1 MGKQSRTKLFMHVLP
16 LFLLVLPLVALSFVR
31 LQPVVQSDP
40 VTTSLQRIVRAGG
53 YRFQADALLVTDPT
67 PSMASVGQ
75 APERHEVFFSGHSN
89 LKDDE
94 TYLRLWTQGGNVSM
108 GAGSVELRMSSGT
121 TLIRE
126 GEGPWEEH
134 QGLGDLYA
142 PGGDL
147 LGYLTAVREVE
158 LLAHD
163 AALNEADGV
172 TRYGF
177 RIDGPALALYLRD
190 QQQEALVRANRLP
203 AHVQLQPNEQYN
215 QLDGSGELWLD
226 AAGLPVRQ
234 ILHLRLPATGQQGAL
249 RAHFTMDLTVN
260 DPPAS
265 GLSLGFQAG
274 VVNLIN
280 WLSGLAPTVASFVF
294 ALWLMVS
301 LIIWQGSRRMAHA
314 MALVLI
320 TALVVSPLA
329 TAQRVHA
336 FQGEQAE
343 ELAQQQPNPAVQPVE
358 AAPPSVAEVAAQALS
373 EVVLSSVRSD
383 AYGQVDPDGLWVG
396 TSSFEPAGGSAHL
409 SKLAQLAEPVLPNAH
424 LALSHDDGRDSDGDG
439 LTDFQERFLGTNP
452 FHPDTDGD
460 GLTDFQEAIG
470 FEHGGRRWYLDPLS
484 KDTNNDGII
493 DSLEVELVGNTI
505 RARDTNGN
513 GIPDAFERDN
523 DGDGV
528 PDLLDLS
535 PNQHSI
541 GRGAFNNASPFW
553 LKLDN
558 LSFNRP
564 VTIDF
569 QVRPQNAQQ
578 LWYAQSTLD
587 WPADNEGQIQNRNY
601 SRGDVQILPM
611 LEITIPPNSRAT
623 LPPHTATGNGNFRS
637 DELSAQGV
645 TLRQADADAL
655 VAYVPLNM
663 VSDPQTG
670 ARVALMGRMLYRGS
684 PSWGSAHRIRLVW
697 AVQMRNDLPDGR
709 MDVPSIVQVYDNE
722 AWFLTGLQVRE
733 DHGITGGLFMVDPA
747 AQADALL
754 RDDTLFAFINSLET
768 TFLRG
773 RSDLTPAELV
783 RRFNRLSN
791 VHVPSEQRW
800 GLPNTM
806 RAEYFSYSDPLSM
819 VRDLGGQ
826 RNRNFVQH
834 VQAHHEPTV
843 LNLRTESFR
852 ALNLNSVGS
861 NASWH
866 GTVLTLDLPRSG
878 ARAVQLQTNASVSL
892 NAYAFS
898 NGAWQPLRHDQ
909 IVQRFITRHQPQTS
923 ADEELRL
930 GQLAL
935 LRNYVAV
942 LVQGVSSMV
951 SFNESQLFA
960 SLAHGD
966 ALVAQTNTSMASI
979 AAGALKYAN
988 AALGP
993 AEGSD
998 TNQQLKLLGG
1008 MLINLGKG
1016 AASGGG
1022 TAWKIAG
1029 TFMTSFSAK
1038 AEFALRGAI
1047 IGALLMGITLVVAAQ
1062 LGSMSPEL
1070 NDWLINGGLD
1080 LVQHVALNIAAI
1092 IQSTVKLIDAIVQII
1107 MKSGAD
1113 KVFTASSG
1121 LGAFLGVLSIGVTIG
1136 FAIYQAI
1143 ANQLSGVALTQLI
1156 ITTTLQVIW
1165 TVLLIALSFIPK
1177 VGLIIVAVIAIIDAV
1192 LSIILSLILGRATTF
1207 STWIFQQIA
1216 RIIVDESRYLTV
1228 RPQVRHTSFGLVNPN
1243 MGMTSQN
1250 ILRFS
1255 GHVEP
1260 NLEWNPNRI
1269 GNRWWGWPW
1278 SDHEARGRVSGT
1290 VNFATEQQ
1298 HLNAG
1303 PSFPPISWSYH
1314 SHLDLRFAAGLN
1326 RATEIWLNTAFNL
1339 PLKRCIFWWC
1349 GSYDDAQRY
1358 NTRIADRV
1366 VFDILPA
1373 NLDEFFSMAS
1383 TGSGHR
1389 LAWDGRFPELP
1400 DADFDGVARGLDP
1413 NDRTWDADGD
1423 GLSDAFELEAASQG
1437 LRFDP
1442 RQRDTDGDGLSD
1454 FEEAIRGTDPA
1465 RRDTDGDGLSDF
1477 EEVNGFMMNV
1487 GGRMLL
1493 LRTNP
1498 LLADSNGDGI
1508 SDFVKVR
1515 QSDALAERSR
1525 MAHWPLNEAGP
1536 NRFADRHGGLAL
1548 TCVPTFHCP
1557 TAGVNVAG
1565 RTGVR
1570 FDGNNHQLT
1579 ASADE
1584 RFRMRDE
1591 FTFGAWIYRTSHNGG
1606 MIFNREG
1613 EYQLAIFPGG
1623 GILWAIAN
1631 RNPGW
1636 TWVYVGADAPLGQW
1650 VHVGWTYNHGTVST
1664 YLNGNLVH
1672 TYHGAGTIG
1681 DVTPSHN
1688 ELRIGGRSALWQP
1701 FSGLISDVHVFN
1713 RALPAGDLR
1722 VATGLQAAL
1731 ADEQEEAVEAN
1742 LAAAIGV
1749 FPELDDPDLVV
1760 HPGQNLVYTVT
1771 LRHNLAEGQ
1780 PIRGTVWLNT
1790 PAGGLPSSSFEL
1802 LPGAAQSFGTNL
1814 TVPSDAPE
1822 GSFTLDT
1829 MVQYGLGDEQTA
1841 TWTAPA
1847 VLTQAG
1853 NGPQALALAAATG
1866 TQPPYA
1872 LVTEAEGQVRFYAAQ
1887 ADALP
1892 EALALGAGTA
1902 PAVACDSAGCLV
1914 SWLAEGQVRVRYV
1927 AEGNA
1932 AAPLDLGAGSSP
1944 AVASQSN
1951 GFLVAWLDDEAL
1963 LAQRFAQGGTPQG
1976 EPVRLA
1982 GNLGAASAFALSG
1995 DSEGYLAL
2003 YERGPAQQRDLW
2015 MLRMADG
2022 VVGTPQAV
2030 SAAPSDETA
2039 PTLAFSSAFTHTLA
2053 AYMRDGSLFGR
2064 IISGTVA
2071 GPEMTLLSDSDGAL
2085 VRPVVAAGDDHF
2097 VVAAGLLVD
2106 GRPSMVYQAVAAN
2119 GALLG
2124 SKELFTWAASGPQ
2137 APSIA
2142 LACHNAQPCL
2152 VAPGGLAGDDL
2163 HLASLRATLVSE
2175 RAGLIDRGIF
2185 PTPLTLTVDRTPPVA
2200 QIMSLQDGDYL
2211 PAANLDGGLVIG
2223 GTVSDT
2229 NRVELIEVSVNNGA
2243 WQPAEGDAAWF
2254 FNLDLSALAE
2264 GAHTLRVRARDAAQ
2278 NQGQPSAPITLIVD
2292 RGAPNLTVHSLP
2304 SEPVRPQLDAQG
2316 AWGLP
2321 FTGTLDDPA
2330 AGNRPGS
2337 GSSQLT
2343 LQLLPADA
2351 EALVAAAQEV
2361 SATNGLWQHFYRLAG
2376 PSGLDPLVNP
2386 PTGSYTFTM
2395 NAADAVG
2402 NVREV
2407 TATTLVRVD
2416 ATPPQIELEQ
2426 FGELISTTQTLQGT
2440 LSDPGSVASGVQQLE
2455 LAFVPAEQVELQQ
2468 EARIYLPFEEPL
2480 GSQVFHSAADSAT
2493 VGSCDSATCPTIT
2506 SDGKVAQGLRL
2517 LPTQQVQLADRLGEV
2532 AGLSLVA
2539 WIDGSGT
2546 LFMRGEAGSAG
2557 FVEVTTSRVR
2567 LQGAAA
2573 ACELPFA
2580 LPAASGWQHFA
2591 ATYDG
2596 TALAVYHEGSL
2607 VATAACEAGVLAA
2620 APAQLSGFSGSL
2632 DELALYERGLEA
2644 EELGLLAAAL
2654 EPTWFN
2660 ASLANP
2666 GATTSAW
2673 TLTVPEGL
2681 DGFYA
2686 MMLRASD
2693 VLGNQSIERD
2703 GALFWRGIV
2712 DTAAPR
2718 LSVQV
2723 THEGSGDLART
2734 LITCQAYD
2742 ISLDSSTLDCVVPA
2756 GTILDRQER
2765 FFAYAPPA
2773 WQRLDLSLRNGMER
2787 TIVVAGHSN
2796 YSATATVCDNFGR
2809 CTTASPQQTPAVV
2822 APLDLLITQPSATVF
2837 TNLNPLALQGSLV
2850 ANAGLRALTVSINNT
2865 VVHQQNWEAGT
2876 LNASFNT
2883 TWTPATEGRY
2893 TLLVSLEDQQGERIE
2908 RSQTL
2913 FIDTAAPTAIAF
2925 AQPVITSSAIISGI
2939 IALPISVSDTGV
2951 ITSVQASLDN
2961 TTWIEASWL
2970 GQGWYLPLLDTPNL
2984 DGESL
2989 SYSLRAIDAAG
3000 RTVEALNQQ
3009 VIIDLVPPAPLEL
3022 TLETSAGQAVAAGD
3036 VVSTP
3041 GVGLRMAWPA
3051 GSDGSGTVTFWAGW
3065 SEAATP
3071 EQAQLSAYGAG
3082 AGSHSLEN
3090 PREAHAYYAHLI
3102 QRDAYGNQYIQTAG
3116 PIIFDTPLTPNL
3128 ISQRDSV
3135 QPEQLVETGW
3145 MASDC
3150 ALVGQNSA
3158 LARRSN
3164 DLAAN
3169 NALQQLF
3176 ATWDEQ
3182 ALRLAWRGTI
3192 WGEHDDLYIY
3202 LDTAEG
3208 GATLAYSAGMPA
3220 GQPEGRMPDGFKPN
3234 LLLRVDNPTN
3244 ASLLRWN
3251 GSAWLDAGRN
3261 FVIWTSHDRPD
3272 QLEIYLPFTTLGLDD
3287 PANSKVGLL
3296 AYATEA
3302 NSLNIWSIMPANN
3315 PLTSAR
3321 VLNSPSSV
3329 GNVERFRFTDIVFWE
3344 HMGAG
3349 VCPGDDQFL
3358 VDIRFTINAEPI
3370 GSIYSLFTDEN
3381 IEHQALLLE
3390 SSQGQIAS
3398 LELPH
3403 FDFQHP
3409 LLFEGQTITYTVH
3422 YENIGEVSS
3431 KNLRA
3436 WIVNWD
3442 ALRIPNATLVYG
3454 DDGNP
3459 YYELFLELG
3468 DLAPGA
3474 SGSTSFTGIVDRAI
3488 AQQADENED
3497 WATLDISFHDESTG
3511 LDYAIDWFFIDHPV
3525 DILPPEFIA
3534 IETPERF
3541 VAAGAFMVEGWVWD
3555 ESDVPEISIE
3565 LRFSGQV
3572 RQVNCS
3578 DPTPDDGEW
3587 SCLVDP
3593 GNLADGTQ
3601 ISVRARATD
3610 AGGHVS
3616 DWSEAVSLIVD
3627 ATAPRLELS
3636 DATAARLALGSV
3648 GFGNLNLAGRVVD
3661 ERAAA
3666 AVEICLNR
3674 DDGRGLQCEVV
3685 AVGSDNQWHYLLPID
3700 SEGEGRTQAL
3710 QLTPLDE
3717 AGNRGATQRYSYMI
3731 DITPPALSGQ
3741 LLSPQML
3748 RASAVITGN
3757 NLRFTGT
3764 YSDAVG
3770 VVGIRVRIE
3779 QPDGTSSIEAAE
3791 LQSGTWSYN
3800 LTLQQAGEHRIFA
3813 EARDAAGNVRMIG
3826 PIIAGGPLKLYLP
3839 LVMRE
3844 GGGRQQVY
3852 LPLVQR

>member
-1 MGKQSRTKLFMHVLP
+1 MVKRSRMTLFVHALP
-16 LFLLVLPLVALSFVR
+16 LLLLVLPLLALSFVR
-31 LQPVVQSDP
+31 LQPVVRTDP
-40 VTTSLQRIVRAGG
+40 VTASLQRAVLAGG
-53 YRFQADALLVTDPT
+53 YRFQADALLVSDPV

-75 APERHEVFFSGHSN
+75 APERHELFFRGHSN

-108 GAGSVELRMSSGT
+108 GDGSVELRISEGT

-147 LGYLTAVREVE
+147 LGYLTAVREIE

-163 AALNEADGV
+163 AALADGV

-190 QQQEALVRANRLP
+190 QQQEALIRANRLP

-215 QLDGSGELWLD
+215 QLDGSGELWVD

-274 VVNLIN
+274 LVNMIN
-280 WLSGLAPTVASFVF
+280 GLSGLAPTVASFLF
-294 ALWLMVS
+294 AFWLMVS
-301 LIIWQGSRRMAHA
+301 LIIWQGSRRLANA

-336 FQGEQAE
+336 FQAEQTE
-343 ELAQQQPNPAVQPVE
+343 ELAQQQPNHAVQPVE
-358 AAPPSVAEVAAQALS
+358 PAPPSVAEVAAHALT
-373 EVVLSSVRSD
+373 EVMLSSVRSE
-383 AYGQVDPDGLWVG
+383 AAGQVSDDGLWVN
-396 TSSFEPAGGSAHL
+396 TSSFAPAGDTAHL
-409 SKLAQLAEPVLPNAH
+409 IKLAQLAEPVLPNAS
-424 LALSHDDGRDSDGDG
+424 LALTHDDGRDSDGDG

-460 GLTDFQEAIG
+460 GLTDFQEVVG
-470 FEHGGRRWYLDPLS
+470 FEHGGRRWYLDPRS
-484 KDTNNDGII
+484 KDTNGDGII
-493 DSLEVELVGNTI
+493 DSLEVEIVGDTI

-513 GIPDAFERDN
+513 GIPDAFDRDN

-541 GRGAFNNASPFW
+541 GRGAFNNSSPFW

-578 LWYAQSTLD
+578 LWYAQSSFD
-587 WPADNEGQIQNRNY
+587 WPADHEGQIQNRNY

-611 LEITIPPNSRAT
+611 LEITVPPNSRAT
-623 LPPHTATGNGNFRS
+623 LPPHTPTGNGNFSS
-637 DELSAQGV
+637 DELGAQGV

-709 MDVPSIVQVYDNE
+709 MDVPSIIQVYDNE

-747 AQADALL
+747 AQADAIQ

-773 RSDLTPAELV
+773 RTDLTPADLV

-791 VHVPSEQRW
+791 MHVPSDQRW

-834 VQAHHEPTV
+834 VQAHHEPIV
-843 LNLRTESFR
+843 LNLRTEQFR

-878 ARAVQLQTNASVSL
+878 ARAVQLQTNASVNL
-892 NAYAFS
+892 NAYEFS

-909 IVQRFITRHQPQTS
+909 IVQRFIMRHQPQTS
-923 ADEELRL
+923 ADEELRM

-966 ALVAQTNTSMASI
+966 ALVAQTNAAMANI
-979 AAGALKYAN
+979 AAGALKHAN

-998 TNQQLKLLGG
+998 TNQQLKLLGS
-1008 MLINLGKG
+1008 MLISLGKTG
-1016 AASGGG
+1016 ASGGV

-1029 TFMTSFSAK
+1029 TFLTSFSDK
-1038 AEFALRGAI
+1038 AEFAVRGAI
-1047 IGALLMGITLVVAAQ
+1047 IGALLMGVTLIIAAQ

-1080 LVQHVALNIAAI
+1080 LVQHVVINVA
-1092 IQSTVKLIDAIVQII
+1092 AIVQSVVKLVVIARTI
-1107 MKSGAD
+1107 MNSGIEQ
-1113 KVFTASSG
+1113 VINTTPG
-1121 LGAFLGVLSIGVTIG
+1121 LNIFIGVLTIGATVG

-1143 ANQLSGVALTQLI
+1143 ANQLSGVALAQLI
-1156 ITTTLQVIW
+1156 ITTTLQVAW
-1165 TVLLIALSFIPK
+1165 TILLIALSFIPK
-1177 VGLIIVAVIAIIDAV
+1177 FGLIIVAVIALIDAV

-1207 STWIFQQIA
+1207 STWIFEQIA
-1216 RIIVDESRYLTV
+1216 RFIVDESRYLTV
-1228 RPQVRHTSFGLVNPN
+1228 RPQVTHTSFGLVNPS

-1255 GHVEP
+1255 GYIEP
-1260 NLEWNPNRI
+1260 NLGWNPNRI
-1269 GNRWWGWPW
+1269 GNRWWGRPW
-1278 SDHEARGRVSGT
+1278 SDQEAWSRVSGT
-1290 VNFATEQQ
+1290 VNFATHQQ
-1298 HLNAG
+1298 NLNAG
-1303 PSFPPISWSYH
+1303 PSFPPISWRYH

-1339 PLKRCIFWWC
+1339 PLKRCIFLWC
-1349 GSYDDAQRY
+1349 GSYDDTQRY

-1373 NLDEFFSMAS
+1373 NLDEFFAMAF

-1400 DADFDGVARGLDP
+1400 DADFDGVARGMDP

-1423 GLSDAFELEAASQG
+1423 GLSDAFELEAASRG

-1454 FEEAIRGTDPA
+1454 LEEAILGTDPA

-1487 GGRMLL
+1487 SGRMLL

-1591 FTFGAWIYRTSHNGG
+1591 FTFGAWIYRTSHHGG

-1631 RNPGW
+1631 SRPGW
-1636 TWVYVGADAPLGQW
+1636 TWVYVGADAPLNQW

-1664 YLNGNLVH
+1664 YINGNLVH
-1672 TYHGAGTIG
+1672 THHGAGTIG
-1681 DVTPSHN
+1681 DVSPDHN

-1701 FSGLISDVHVFN
+1701 FIGLISDVHVFN

-1731 ADEQEEAVEAN
+1731 ADEQEQPVEAN
-1742 LAAAIGV
+1742 LAAAIGI
-1749 FPELDDPDLVV
+1749 FPEIDDPDLVV

-1771 LRHNLAEGQ
+1771 LRHNLDEGQ

-1802 LPGAAQSFGTNL
+1802 LPGAVQTFGTNL
-1814 TVPSDAPE
+1814 TVPNDAPE
-1822 GSFTLDT
+1822 GTFTLDT
-1829 MVQYGLGDEQTA
+1829 MVQYSLNDEQTA
-1841 TWTAPA
+1841 IWTAPA
-1847 VLTQAG
+1847 LLTQAG
-1853 NGPQALALAAATG
+1853 NGPRALALAATAG
-1866 TQPPYA
+1866 AQPPYA
-1872 LVTEAEGQVRFYAAQ
+1872 LATEADGQVRFYATQ

-1892 EALALGAGTA
+1892 EAIALGAGTA

-1914 SWLAEGQVRVRYV
+1914 SWLADAQVQVRYV

-1932 AAPLDLGAGSSP
+1932 AAPLNLGAGSSP
-1944 AVASQSN
+1944 AVASRNN
-1951 GFLVAWLDDEAL
+1951 GFLVAWLDDGAL
-1963 LAQRFAQGGTPQG
+1963 RAQRFAQDGTPQG
-1976 EPVRLA
+1976 EPL
-1982 GNLGAASAFALSG
+1982 NLGVASAFALSG

-2003 YERGPAQQRDLW
+2003 YERGPAEQRDLW
-2015 MLRMADG
+2015 MLRVSDDA
-2022 VVGTPQAV
+2022 VGSPQAV
-2030 SAAPSDETA
+2030 SAAASAETA
-2039 PTLAFSSAFTHTLA
+2039 PALAFSSAFTNTLA
-2053 AYMRDGSLFGR
+2053 TYMRDGSLFGR
-2064 IISGTVA
+2064 IISGTMV
-2071 GPEMTLLSDSDGAL
+2071 GPEVTLLSDSDGAL

-2119 GALLG
+2119 GSLLG
-2124 SKELFTWAASGPQ
+2124 SKQLFAWAASGPQ
-2137 APSIA
+2137 APNIA
-2142 LACHNAQPCL
+2142 LACRSEQPCL
-2152 VAPGGLAGDDL
+2152 VGPAGLAGADL
-2163 HLASLRATLVSE
+2163 QVASMRATLLSD
-2175 RAGLIDRGIF
+2175 RAGLVDRGVF
-2185 PTPLTLTVDRTPPVA
+2185 PMPLTLTVDRTPPVA
-2200 QIMSLQDGDYL
+2200 QILSLQDGDYL
-2211 PAANLDGGLVIG
+2211 PAANLDGGLVLG

-2229 NRVELIEVSVNNGA
+2229 NLIELIEVSVNNGA
-2243 WQPAEGDAAWF
+2243 WQPAEGDTAWF
-2254 FNLDLSALAE
+2254 FNLDVSALAE
-2264 GAHTLRVRARDAAQ
+2264 GAHTLRVRARDVAQ
-2278 NQGQPSAPITLIVD
+2278 NQGQPSAPLTVIVD
-2292 RGAPNLTVHSLP
+2292 RGAPDLTVNTLP
-2304 SEPVRPQLDAQG
+2304 SELVRPQLDAQG

-2321 FTGTLDDPA
+2321 LTGTLADPA

-2337 GSSQLT
+2337 GSNQLV

-2351 EALVAAAQEV
+2351 EALITVAQEV
-2361 SATNGLWQHFYRLAG
+2361 TATNGLWQHFYRLAG
-2376 PSGLDPLVNP
+2376 PSGLDPQINP

-2426 FGELISTTQTLQGT
+2426 PGELISTTQTLRGT

-2455 LAFVPAEQVELQQ
+2455 VAFVPAEQVELQQ
-2468 EARIYLPFEEPL
+2468 EAGIYLPFEEPL
-2480 GSQVFHSAADSAT
+2480 GSQVFHSAADGAS
-2493 VGSCDSATCPTIT
+2493 VGACDPATCPTLRV
-2506 SDGKVAQGLRL
+2506 DGRIGQGLTL
-2517 LPTQQVQLADRLGEV
+2517 LPAQQVQLADRLGEV

-2539 WIDGSGT
+2539 WIDGSGS

-2567 LQGAAA
+2567 LQGTTA
-2573 ACELPFA
+2573 ACELPFS

-2607 VATAACEAGVLAA
+2607 VATSACDAGSLPEAT
-2620 APAQLSGFSGSL
+2620 AQLSGFSGSL
-2632 DELALYERGLEA
+2632 DEVAFYGRGLEA
-2644 EELGLLAAAL
+2644 EEVGLLAGAL
-2654 EPTWFN
+2654 EATWLN

-2693 VLGNQSIERD
+2693 VLGNQSIGRD
-2703 GALFWRGIV
+2703 GSLFWRGIV

-2718 LSVQV
+2718 LGV
-2723 THEGSGDLART
+2723 TVAQQGSGDLART

-2742 ISLDSSTLDCVVPA
+2742 INLDSSTLDCVVPA
-2756 GTILDRQER
+2756 GTILDEQER
-2765 FFAYAPPA
+2765 FFAYEPPA
-2773 WQRLDLSLRNGMER
+2773 WQRLGLSLQNGMER
-2787 TIVVAGHSN
+2787 TIVVAGHSS
-2796 YSATATVCDNFGR
+2796 YSAAATVCDRFGR
-2809 CTTASPQQTPAVV
+2809 CVTATPQQAPSEV
-2822 APLDLLITQPSATVF
+2822 APLDLLVTQPSATVF
-2837 TNLNPLALQGSLV
+2837 TNLNPLALQGSLA
-2850 ANAGLRALTVSINNT
+2850 ANAGLRALTVSINDT
-2865 VVHQQNWEAGT
+2865 VVHQQNWDAGV
-2876 LNASFNT
+2876 LAASFNT
-2883 TWTPATEGRY
+2883 TWTPGAEGRY
-2893 TLLVSLEDQQGERIE
+2893 TLLVVLEDQQGERIE

-2913 FIDTAAPTAIAF
+2913 FVDIAAPTAIAF
-2925 AQPVITSSAIISGI
+2925 AQPVITSTAIMSGVL
-2939 IALPISVSDTGV
+2939 ALPINVSDTGV
-2951 ITSVQASLDN
+2951 ITSVQGSLDN
-2961 TTWIEASWL
+2961 TTWIDAGL
-2970 GQGWYLPLLDTPNL
+2970 FGQTWYLPVLDTPNM
-2984 DGESL
+2984 DGASL
-2989 SYSLRAIDAAG
+2989 SYHLRASDAAG
-3000 RTVEALNQQ
+3000 RTIEALNQQ
-3009 VIIDLVPPAPLEL
+3009 VIIDVTPPAPLEL
-3022 TLETSAGQAVAAGD
+3022 ILETTTGQALATGD
-3036 VVSTP
+3036 VVRTP
-3041 GVGLRMAWPA
+3041 GVGLRMRWPA
-3051 GSDGSGTVTFWAGW
+3051 GSDGSGTVSFWAGW

-3071 EQAQLSAYGAG
+3071 EQAQLNAYGAG
-3082 AGSHSLEN
+3082 AGSHSLDN
-3090 PREAHAYYAHLI
+3090 PSEARAYYAHLI
-3102 QRDAYGNQYIQTAG
+3102 QRDAHGNQTIQTAG

-3135 QPEQLVETGW
+3135 QPEQLVDTGW

-3169 NALQQLF
+3169 NAVQQLF
-3176 ATWDEQ
+3176 ATWDDQ

-3202 LDTAEG
+3202 LDSAEG
-3208 GATLAYSAGMPA
+3208 GATVAYSEGMPA
-3220 GQPEGRMPDGFKPN
+3220 GQPEGRMPDGFRPN
-3234 LLLRVDNPTN
+3234 LLLRVDNPSN

-3251 GSAWLDAGRN
+3251 GSTWLDAGSD
-3261 FVIWTSHDRPD
+3261 VIIWPSHERPD
-3272 QLEIYLPFTTLGLDD
+3272 QLEIYLPFTSLGLND
-3287 PANSKVGLL
+3287 PANSDVGLL

-3321 VLNSPSSV
+3321 VLNSPSSI
-3329 GNVERFRFTDIVFWE
+3329 GNVTHFRFTDIIFWE

-3349 VCPGDDQFL
+3349 VCPSDEQFL
-3358 VDIRFTINAEPI
+3358 VDIRFTLSADPI

-3381 IEHQALLLE
+3381 IEHQALLLDGP
-3390 SSQGQIAS
+3390 QGQIAS

-3403 FDFQHP
+3403 FDYQHP
-3409 LLFEGQTITYTVH
+3409 LLFDGQVITYTVH

-3431 KNLRA
+3431 QNLRA
-3436 WIVNWD
+3436 WIINWD
-3442 ALRIPNATLVYG
+3442 ALRIPNATLVYDEEG
-3454 DDGNP
+3454 IP

-3474 SGSTSFTGIVDRAI
+3474 SGSTSFTGVVDRAI
-3488 AQQADENED
+3488 AQHADENED
-3497 WATLDISFHDESTG
+3497 WATLDISFHDDSTG
-3511 LDYAIDWFFIDHPV
+3511 LEYAIDWFFIDHPV

-3541 VAAGAFMVEGWVWD
+3541 VAPGAFMVEGLVWD
-3555 ESDVPEISIE
+3555 ESDVPDITIE
-3565 LRFSGQV
+3565 LRFGSQV

-3593 GNLADGTQ
+3593 GNLADDTA

-3616 DWSEAVSLIVD
+3616 DWSEVVNLRVD
-3627 ATAPRLELS
+3627 ATAPRLVLS

-3648 GFGNLNLAGRVVD
+3648 SFGNLNLAGRVVD

-3666 AVEICLNR
+3666 AVEICLDRN
-3674 DDGRGLQCEVV
+3674 DSRGLQCEVV
-3685 AVGSDNQWHYLLPID
+3685 VVGSDSQWHYLLPID
-3700 SEGEGRTQAL
+3700 SEGEGRRQQV
-3710 QLTPLDE
+3710 QLTPIDE
-3717 AGNRGATQRYSYMI
+3717 AGNRGATQSYSYII
-3731 DITPPALSGQ
+3731 DITAPTLSGQ
-3741 LLSPQML
+3741 LIRPQML
-3748 RASAVITGN
+3748 PANAISGS

-3764 YSDAVG
+3764 YSDAVS

-3779 QPDGTSSIEAAE
+3779 QPDGTSSIAAAE

-3800 LTLQQAGEHRIFA
+3800 LTLQQTGEHRIFA

-3826 PIIAGGPLKLYLP
+3826 PIIAGGPLKVYLP

-3844 GGGRQQVY
+3844 GGGRQHVY
-3852 LPLVQR
+3852 LPFVQR